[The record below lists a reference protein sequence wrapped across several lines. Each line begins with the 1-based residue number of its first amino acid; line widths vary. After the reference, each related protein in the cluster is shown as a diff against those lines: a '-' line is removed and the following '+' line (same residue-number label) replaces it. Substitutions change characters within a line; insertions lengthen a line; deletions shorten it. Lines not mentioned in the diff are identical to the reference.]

1 MNSALKVRL
10 AQAFFCLFVLLIALP
25 VVAQL
30 PTATILGTVNDPSQA
45 ALAGAVVT
53 VKNTDTGFSRTVN
66 TGADGAYRCDALPI
80 GSYEVQVAHAG
91 FKTEVRKGI
100 VLTVAQ
106 QAVVNIVLQV
116 GTVNQTVVVS
126 EAAPEVDTTTATLG
140 GLVNSQQVQDL
151 PLNGRNYLDL
161 ALLQTGV
168 SNVFGGTQTSGINAS
183 GVLGQGGDEFTSN
196 GAPVRSNSYMLDGA
210 ILQNGFGLTPTS
222 IAGTSLGVDGIQEFK
237 VITNLFGAQYGLTM
251 GSQTAIVSKSGT
263 NRYHGDGFETA
274 RSSTFDSRNYFDS
287 GPIPYF
293 LRNQFGGAFG
303 GPLKKN
309 RTFFFG
315 TYEGLRQHLPLTA
328 IVPGLPDSACH
339 GSAGDQI
346 TVWNGTAPQPA
357 GTCFDPNQPAGT
369 QTVTLSS
376 IGAQLLGI
384 TPPPNLFVGDITNPQ
399 GLGNSFSYSHSQ
411 TTSVDHG
418 QIRVDQNFSSAN
430 SLFVRYTIDN
440 ASQVT
445 PASLPG
451 SVAASNSRAQ
461 YLTAS
466 ESHTFGSTMV
476 NVARFSYS
484 RFILGEGVSTTQ
496 LLTQPQLVTG
506 APYTG
511 GYQIAGSYA
520 IGVGEPG
527 QSPDP
532 QYLNQS
538 VYTVSDDL
546 FWNRGKHSLQFGV
559 LINHYDQ
566 PQGFQIAKYGS
577 LNINSITDLLL
588 GNMSGFT
595 VSPPASIQVRD
606 FRYNSFGF
614 YGQDDWRVTRRL
626 TLNLG
631 LRYEFRSDINNNGAA
646 QYSFRNFV
654 TDNPFNTPPAGTTVG
669 PAVQNDSLH
678 NFSPRIGFAWDVFG
692 NGKTALRGGA
702 GIYYDLANV
711 GGAASNAIFGTP
723 PTSFQTFLGGLI
735 PSIPICLPLDTCYPV
750 ASQGPYPFAGATLS
764 TMNYY
769 SKQPQLAQ
777 YNLTLEHELPQH
789 LTLSASYVGSRGIHL
804 WTLMEGNPGVP
815 DQMLMTQNPLCNTS
829 TPPANC
835 TAAGAAPRSKTPGG
849 LTWLNCISP
858 PPPPPST
865 GLPTT
870 NPYTDPNNPNA
881 CRLNPYFSDYT
892 LNTANGDSW
901 YNSLQISFR
910 KTVGKLSFQ
919 TSYTYSKI
927 IDTGQGQ
934 IPGGSEAT
942 AQDSTDPFNP
952 KFDRGPSEYDA
963 AHQLTFN
970 LTYQLPGFVHSAGA
984 ASKLANGWWTSSIIS
999 TRTGFALS
1007 PYEFFYQN
1015 SNSLNTFGGLER
1027 PDFVTSA
1034 NIGMITDPNCPNN
1047 AWGLAGGGCNPSAV
1061 VYNRN
1066 AAQLGHVGE
1075 WFNPNMFVQQP
1086 FGQLGDVP
1094 RGILRGPGS
1103 FNWDIT
1109 IAKDTKVG
1117 FLGDSGLLQFRL
1129 DVFNLLNHTNFAF
1142 PNGATLVPGGAIN
1155 PQAGLITS
1163 TANFSRQLQF
1173 SFRVEF

>member
-1 MNSALKVRL
+1 MLVG
-10 AQAFFCLFVLLIALP
+10 LP
-25 VVAQL
+25 LTAQL

-53 VKNTDTGFSRTVN
+53 VKNTDTGFSRTVT

-80 GSYEVQVAHAG
+80 GSYEVQVAHTG
-91 FKTEVRKGI
+91 FKTQIRKGI

-116 GTVNQTVVVS
+116 GTVNQTVTVS

-168 SNVFGGTQTSGINAS
+168 SNVFAGTQTSGIAS
-183 GVLGQGGDEFTSN
+183 QGVLGQGADEFTSN
-196 GAPVRSNSYMLDGA
+196 GAPIRSNNYMLDGA
-210 ILQNGFGLTPTS
+210 ILQNGFGTTPTS
-222 IAGTSLGVDGIQEFK
+222 IAGTSLGVDGIQELK

-263 NRYHGDGFETA
+263 NRYHGDVFEYD
-274 RSSTFDSRNYFDS
+274 RNSVFDAKNFFDS
-287 GPIPYF
+287 GPIPDF
-293 LRNQFGGAFG
+293 SRHQFGGAFG
-303 GPLKKN
+303 GPIKKN

-315 TYEGLRQHLPLTA
+315 AYEGLRQDLGLTQPT
-328 IVPGLPDSACH
+328 PGLPEAACH
-339 GSAGDQI
+339 GTAGAQI
-346 TVWNGTAPQPA
+346 TIWNGTAPQPA
-357 GTCFDPNQPAGT
+357 GTCFDPSQPAGT

-376 IGAQLLGI
+376 IGAQLLAL
-384 TPPPNLFVGDITNPQ
+384 TPLPNQFLGDITNPFA
-399 GLGNSFSYSHSQ
+399 NTFSYPHSQ
-411 TTSVDHG
+411 STSVDHG
-418 QIRVDQNFSSAN
+418 QIRVDQNFSSSN

-445 PASLPG
+445 PPPFPG
-451 SVAASNSRAQ
+451 TLSANNSRAQ

-466 ESHTFGSTMV
+466 ESHIFGSTMV

-484 RFILGEGVSTTQ
+484 RFILGAGVSSTT
-496 LLTQPQLVTG
+496 LFTQPQLVTG

-511 GYQIAGSYA
+511 GYEIPGVYA
-520 IGVGEPG
+520 IGVGEPT
-527 QSPDP
+527 QASDP
-532 QYLNQS
+532 QYLNQF
-538 VYTVSDDL
+538 VYTWSDDL
-546 FWNRGKHSLQFGV
+546 FWNKGKHSLQFGV
-559 LINHYDQ
+559 LINHFDQ

-577 LNINSITDLLL
+577 LNINTITDLLL

-595 VSPPASIQVRD
+595 VSPPESIQVRD
-606 FRYNSFGF
+606 YRYNTFGF
-614 YGQDDWRVTRRL
+614 YAQDDWRATPRL

-631 LRYEFRSDINNNGAA
+631 LRYEFRGDLNNTGAP

-654 TDNPFNTPPAGTTVG
+654 KDNPFNTPPAGTTVG
-669 PAVQNDSLH
+669 PVVQNASLH

-692 NGKTALRGGA
+692 NGKTVLRGGG
-702 GIYYDLANV
+702 GIYYDLANI
-711 GGAASNAIFGTP
+711 GGAAGNAIFGTP
-723 PTSFQTFLGGLI
+723 PSSFQTFLFGLS

-764 TMNYY
+764 TMNYH
-769 SKQPQLAQ
+769 SKQPSIAQ
-777 YNLTLEHELPQH
+777 YNLTLERELPRH
-789 LTLSASYVGSRGIHL
+789 LALSASYVGSRGIHL
-804 WTLMEGNPGVP
+804 WTLMEGNPAVP
-815 DQMLMTQNPLCNTS
+815 DQMLMTQSPLCNTS

-835 TAAGAAPRSKTPGG
+835 SPAGVAPRSNTPGG

-870 NPYTDPNNPNA
+870 NPYTDPSNPNA
-881 CRLNPYFSDYT
+881 CRLNPYYNDYT
-892 LNTANGDSW
+892 LNTARGDSW
-901 YNSLQISFR
+901 YNSLQVSFR

-934 IPGGSEAT
+934 IPGGTEAT

-952 KFDRGPSEYDA
+952 KFDRGLSEYDA
-963 AHQLTFN
+963 THQLTFN
-970 LTYQLPGFVHSAGA
+970 LTYQLPSFVHSEGA

-999 TRTGFALS
+999 SRTGFAFS

-1027 PDFVTSA
+1027 PDFVTAA
-1034 NIGMITDPNCPNN
+1034 NVGMITDPNCPNTT
-1047 AWGLAGGGCNPSAV
+1047 WGLAGGGCNPNAV
-1061 VYNRN
+1061 PYNKN
-1066 AAQLGHVGE
+1066 TVKLGHFGQ

-1086 FGQLGDVP
+1086 FGTLGTVP
-1094 RGILRGPGS
+1094 HGALRGPG
-1103 FNWDIT
+1103 FIDWDISM
-1109 IAKDTKVG
+1109 AKDTKMG
-1117 FLGDSGLLQFRL
+1117 LLGDSGLVQFRV
-1129 DVFNLLNHTNFAF
+1129 DVFNVLNHANFAF
-1142 PNGATLVPGGAIN
+1142 PNGATLVPGGTIN
-1155 PQAGLITS
+1155 STAGLINS

-1173 SFRVEF
+1173 SVRVQF